1 MSTSAPESA
10 AQLFFE
16 LVIEMLMVSNTPVL
30 SALISLRNREEGVC
44 VGKGPS
50 VSVGATVQV
59 PELAELPELPEV
71 VVMLSVLATLS
82 FLQAS
87 SITGTELAP
96 IKKWR
101 RNLLRDCSI
110 VVCF

>member
-16 LVIEMLMVSNTPVL
+16 FVIEILMVSNTPVR
-30 SALISLRNREEGVC
+30 SALISLRAREEGVC

-50 VSVGATVQV
+50 VSVGATMQV
-59 PELAELPELPEV
+59 PELAELLEV
-71 VVMLSVLATLS
+71 VVLLSVLATLS

-96 IKKWR
+96 IRK
-101 RNLLRDCSI
+101 
-110 VVCF
+110 